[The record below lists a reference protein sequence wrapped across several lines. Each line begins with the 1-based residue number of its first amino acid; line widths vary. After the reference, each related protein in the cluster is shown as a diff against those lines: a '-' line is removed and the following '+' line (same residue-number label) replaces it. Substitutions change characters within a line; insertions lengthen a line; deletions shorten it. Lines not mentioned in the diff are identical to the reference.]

1 MWSDELKLIFSH
13 EKSKLP
19 NKTDRKL
26 CSNPTLCSL
35 VLSPEHQ
42 AEVEPLLSHQVAP
55 KPVGGRVGEEDDALG
70 EAVAG
75 SVHVRLLQ
83 GRFIRS
89 VELGRVDFHKAP
101 LFPQACNGA
110 DVVQCLTGN
119 L

>member
-1 MWSDELKLIFSH
+1 MWFDKFEMIFSH
-13 EKSKLP
+13 EKSKIP
-19 NKTDRKL
+19 NKTYGKL
-26 CSNPTLCSL
+26 WSNATLCSL

-42 AEVEPLLSHQVAP
+42 AEVEPLLSHQVAS

-75 SVHVRLLQ
+75 SVHIRLLQ

-89 VELGRVDFHKAP
+89 VELGRVDFHEAP
-101 LFPQACNGA
+101 LFPQACDGA
-110 DVVQCLTGN
+110 DVVQCLTRN